1 MRVLSWWYR
10 YTGPKLKNCTVLGEG
25 VKCFPGAPASEC
37 RTMHQDGGAQR
48 QITLN
53 FDEELLG
60 ADLGRYTQGG
70 GSRFSSKLFKK
81 IRIIHVC

>member
-1 MRVLSWWYR
+1 MRVLARCCR

-37 RTMHQDGGAQR
+37 RSMHQDGGAQR

-60 ADLGRYTQGG
+60 ADLGRYIQG
-70 GSRFSSKLFKK
+70 GSRFLLSY
-81 IRIIHVC
+81 